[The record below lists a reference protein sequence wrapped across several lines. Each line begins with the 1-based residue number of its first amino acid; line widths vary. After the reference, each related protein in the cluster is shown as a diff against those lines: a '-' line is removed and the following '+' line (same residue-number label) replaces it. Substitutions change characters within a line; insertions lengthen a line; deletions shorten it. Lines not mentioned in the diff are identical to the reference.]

1 MARQGRRGLA
11 HPDDRNH
18 KCGQEI
24 RDADMRQPEKV
35 RAHAENQ
42 DIADGTQRRQSL
54 RRHDRLQK
62 ARQKKNR
69 ALKNADRQG
78 RKDTPLAERRRH
90 NHDDDRIEH
99 RLGKQ
104 LPL

>member
-1 MARQGRRGLA
+1 MARQGQKGLA

-18 KCGQEI
+18 KCRQEI

-42 DIADGTQRRQSL
+42 DIADGTQRR
-54 RRHDRLQK
+54 
-62 ARQKKNR
+62 
-69 ALKNADRQG
+69 
-78 RKDTPLAERRRH
+78 RH
-90 NHDDDRIEH
+90 NHDNDRIEH